1 MSVDKDDK
9 LRGRHAGA
17 LLLNAAGVRL
27 PRRSLRRRF
36 GSLGISTAVHA
47 AVLFCFSM
55 IALAQREIPV
65 ILVSEIRFAEPE
77 RDPDDFTDIP
87 ALVLP
92 LASFQTPRSSAAT
105 SLPSPETVTGPP
117 LPDID
122 LSAFGSV
129 PAGNMPPEITVQAAS
144 DAESTVASGI
154 QKRVEQAGGRRGV
167 VQFSLAWQSLN
178 DVDLHVIAPSG
189 EHISYHR
196 RTSQCR
202 GKLDV
207 DMNAKALEDPE
218 DESVSTEPVENVR
231 WLDRNAPAGRYTVL
245 IHLYRWNHQHT
256 AEPFQLLANL
266 GEQTQV
272 MSDNVSQSRRIA
284 VHRFLYVPSSV
295 AEGYRVQM
303 LSQLSRLQEREEQTA
318 SGLLE
323 RATRMSPGLRRDQAM
338 MTIINRF
345 PHTDA
350 SVQALQEL
358 PSTQSKN

>member
-1 MSVDKDDK
+1 MSGHRNDK
-9 LRGRHAGA
+9 LHQRHAGT
-17 LLLNAAGVRL
+17 LPLNAAVVRF
-27 PRRSLRRRF
+27 PRRLLRRGFR
-36 GSLGISTAVHA
+36 SMGISTAIHA
-47 AVLFCFSM
+47 AVLVCLSL

-65 ILVSEIRFAEPE
+65 ILAPEVRFAEPE
-77 RDPDDFTDIP
+77 GDPDNFADVP

-92 LASFQTPRSSAAT
+92 FASFQMPRSPAT
-105 SLPSPETVTGPP
+105 PSLPSPETGPL
-117 LPDID
+117 LPEID
-122 LSAFGSV
+122 LSPFGIV
-129 PAGNMPPEITVQAAS
+129 PAGNSPPESNVQAAS
-144 DAESTVASGI
+144 DAESAVASRI

-189 EHISYHR
+189 EHISYQR

-207 DMNAKALEDPE
+207 DMNAKALEYPE

-245 IHLYRWNHQHT
+245 IHLYRWNRQHT
-256 AEPFQLLANL
+256 TEPFQLVAKL

-272 MSDNVSQSRRIA
+272 ISENVSQSRRIA
-284 VHRFLYVPSSV
+284 VHRFLYVPSSI

-303 LSQLSRLQEREEQTA
+303 LSQLSRLQEREEQNA
-318 SGLLE
+318 SELLE
-323 RATRMSPGLRRDQAM
+323 RARQMSPGLRRDQAM

-358 PSTQSKN
+358 PTTQSKN